1 MSRSR
6 AKPAQTS
13 HDEKAPTAVSFFH
26 LQKRFTGCQFIRLES
41 FGTRPAS
48 DMLSSPHP
56 PRFPEYLPLDASTI
70 NSLFLIGALLVGAS
84 ILVSSLSSRLGIPI
98 LVIILAVG
106 MIAGVDGGGIIFNN
120 YPTAY
125 LVGNLALA
133 VILLDG
139 GLRTRVASFRVALW
153 PALSLATVGVMI
165 TTALTGMV
173 AAWLFDLSLIQ
184 GLLIGAIVGS
194 TDAAAVFS
202 LLGGKGLN
210 ERVTATL
217 EIESGSNDPMA
228 VFLTVT
234 LIDMIASGQT
244 GLHWS
249 LLTHLLREFGIGGL
263 LGLGGGWLMLQLVNR
278 INLAGGLYPILVI
291 AGGLVVFSL
300 TNALHGSGFLAV
312 YLCGLVLGNKPIR
325 SRHGILHMLDGMAWL
340 AQIGMFL
347 VLGLLVTP
355 HDLLPIALPALGLAL
370 WMILVA
376 RPLSVVASLLPFKA
390 FHGREKGFISWV
402 GLRGAVP
409 IILAVFPL
417 MAGLPDAQLFFNLA
431 FFIVLVS
438 LLVQGTSLPWMA
450 KLLKVTVP
458 PDPAPISRSALEVHL
473 TSEWELFVYR
483 LGAEKW
489 CIGAALRELKMPEGT
504 RIAALFRGEQL
515 LHPSGSTVLEVGD
528 MLCVIGHEHNLP
540 ALGKLFSQAPQRGLD
555 LRFFGDFVLEGDAEL
570 GAVAALYGLKLDGL
584 DAKMPLAQFIR
595 QKVGGAPVVGDQV
608 EWHGTIWTVAT
619 MDGNKIQKV
628 GVRFPEGTRP
638 GPGLFL

>member
-1 MSRSR
+1 M
-6 AKPAQTS
+6 
-13 HDEKAPTAVSFFH
+13 
-26 LQKRFTGCQFIRLES
+26 
-41 FGTRPAS
+41 
-48 DMLSSPHP
+48 
-56 PRFPEYLPLDASTI
+56 DATTI
-70 NSLFLIGALLVGAS
+70 NSLFLVGALLVAAS

-106 MIAGVDGGGIIFNN
+106 MVAGVDGGGIIFDN
-120 YPTAY
+120 YATAY

-153 PALSLATVGVMI
+153 PALSLATVGVLI
-165 TTALTGMV
+165 TTVLTGMV
-173 AAWLFDLSLIQ
+173 AAWLFNLSVIQ

-210 ERVTATL
+210 ERVTASL

-234 LIDMIASGQT
+234 LIGMLASGQT
-244 GLHWS
+244 GLHWG
-249 LLTHLLREFGIGGL
+249 LLGHLIQEFGIGSFI
-263 LGLGGGWLMLQLVNR
+263 GLGGWILLQLVNR
-278 INLAGGLYPILVI
+278 INLAAGLYPILVI
-291 AGGLVVFSL
+291 AGGLAIFAL
-300 TNALHGSGFLAV
+300 TNAIHGSGFLAV
-312 YLCGLVLGNKPIR
+312 YLCGLVLGNRPIR

-355 HDLLPIALPALGLAL
+355 HDLLPIAIPALGLAL

-376 RPLSVVASLLPFKA
+376 RPLSVMVGLLPFKA
-390 FHGREKGFISWV
+390 FHGREKAFIAWV

-417 MAGLPDAQLFFNLA
+417 MAGLPNAQLYFNLA

-438 LLVQGTSLPWMA
+438 LLLQGTSLPWVA

-458 PDPAPISRSALEVHL
+458 PDPAPISRAALEVHV

-504 RIAALFRGEQL
+504 RIAALFRGQQL
-515 LHPSGSTVLEVGD
+515 LHPSGSTTLEVGD
-528 MLCVIGHEHNLP
+528 LLCVIGHEHDLP

-555 LRFFGDFVLEGDAEL
+555 LRFFGDFVLEGDARL
-570 GAVAALYGLKLDGL
+570 GEVAALYGLKLDGI
-584 DAKMPLAQFIR
+584 DPGMPLSQFIV
-595 QKVGGAPVVGDQV
+595 QKNRGEPVVGDQI
-608 EWHGTIWTVAT
+608 EWNGTIWTVAV

-628 GVRFPEGTRP
+628 GVKFPEGTRP